1 MIIDGF
7 IDSPN
12 SVYTEGF
19 WRLGKDIHERRG
31 TYLGSVAR
39 QLLLLFTVLG
49 EGRARLVYAKRSVAP
64 LSTVKHNGF
73 GTNIILFASDCLLVA
88 PGHLGTRLPPDS
100 FQIASQL
107 LPDCLQVAHLTLIGV
122 SRCSHIV
129 ALMPS
134 HHK

>member
-1 MIIDGF
+1 MLLNRWSYGF
-7 IDSPN
+7 SADPF
-12 SVYTEGF
+12 TL
-19 WRLGKDIHERRG
+19 RD
-31 TYLGSVAR
+31 R

-73 GTNIILFASDCLLVA
+73 GTFVSDCLLVA
-88 PGHLGTRLPPDS
+88 PGHLGTGLPPDS

-122 SRCSHIV
+122 SRCSHENHEFGQKLTQDRVFSGLTGSTYIV
-129 ALMPS
+129 PP
-134 HHK
+134 